1 MMYMNP
7 HGLLKFTRNRVNH
20 KDEMGIPGG
29 SVAKTPPANEGDT
42 GLIPSLGR
50 AHCPGETEHAH
61 HNY

>member
-1 MMYMNP
+1 
-7 HGLLKFTRNRVNH
+7 
-20 KDEMGIPGG
+20 MGIPGG

-61 HNY
+61 HNYWSCAPEPKGSNYWAHEPQLW